1 MSQFSDL
8 KLLLE
13 NITTQCSYADELRGS
28 YHAPLFDSSL
38 FKCRSKKLLPCAL
51 EAKKT
56 YSTIVN
62 EQQTAKLTPARAK
75 YLSERLA
82 NQIEALQRELVTK
95 DLRSDNQDHQH
106 LESKS
111 LNTLYND
118 LAQHQDWSHRLE
130 QLVTS
135 KKQALLD
142 APLASKPQAEQTL
155 DIAQQRLSRCQDAMK
170 NIERLI
176 NLENPKRNH
185 D

>member
-1 MSQFSDL
+1 M
-8 KLLLE
+8 
-13 NITTQCSYADELRGS
+13 
-28 YHAPLFDSSL
+28 

-56 YSTIVN
+56 YSTIIN
-62 EQQTAKLTPARAK
+62 EQQTAKLTPARAQH
-75 YLSERLA
+75 LSERLA

-95 DLRSDNQDHQH
+95 DLRLDNQDHRH
-106 LESKS
+106 LEGKS

-118 LAQHQDWSHRLE
+118 LAQHQDWSHRLK

-135 KKQALLD
+135 KKQVLSD
-142 APLASKPQAEQTL
+142 APPALKPQAEQAL
-155 DIAQQRLSRCQDAMK
+155 DIAQQRLSRCQDAMQH
-170 NIERLI
+170 IEKLI